1 MKSSKRPGNT
11 PPTYCDDDS
20 SLLKKSNERDVKF
33 VEPVKKFFTTSI
45 KIVVGGTGFPPLEPE
60 SNWKYSD
67 DGINSILLLIA
78 FKLPP
83 LNVFDSSTTT
93 GM

>member
-1 MKSSKRPGNT
+1 MYE
-11 PPTYCDDDS
+11 YCDDDN

-45 KIVVGGTGFPPLEPE
+45 KIVVGGTGLPPFEPE
-60 SNWKYSD
+60 SNWKYND
-67 DGINSILLLIA
+67 DGTNSILLLIA

-83 LNVFDSSTTT
+83 SNVFDSSTIT